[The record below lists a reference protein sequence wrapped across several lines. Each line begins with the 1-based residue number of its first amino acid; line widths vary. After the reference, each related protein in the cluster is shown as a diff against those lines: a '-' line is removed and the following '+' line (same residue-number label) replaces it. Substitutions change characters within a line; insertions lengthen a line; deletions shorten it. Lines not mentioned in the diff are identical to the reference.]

1 MLRRLE
7 ARRSG
12 TKVTAKTLK
21 LPWIQRLTA
30 LITFIT
36 SCFSEATVRTST
48 FQIAVG
54 KVPLALR
61 AISLKHLIFVN
72 IAPIEQSEEY
82 IMSNLSMILSA
93 SGGK

>member
-7 ARRSG
+7 ARRSR
-12 TKVTAKTLK
+12 TKITAKILK
-21 LPWIQRLTA
+21 FPWIQRLTA

-48 FQIAVG
+48 FQIAIG
-54 KVPLALR
+54 KKPLAFG

-72 IAPIEQSEEY
+72 IAPIEQSEKY
-82 IMSNLSMILSA
+82 IMSNLSMI
-93 SGGK
+93 